1 VGARTLSP
9 RGTAWVGTLCAL
21 MGLVILFVALGI
33 IPTDESN
40 FHAPHWV
47 VGAAGLAFFLAGL
60 AILTGPPAGTPE
72 ASTPEASRTT
82 WRGLVLGL
90 GVVGALAAVFNWV
103 AFGPGPRS
111 FSGGISI
118 PFVSISGPQSE
129 WSGRVAFGLAAGLID
144 LFLVWV
150 IVRGLRDLLGRDR

>member
-1 VGARTLSP
+1 
-9 RGTAWVGTLCAL
+9 
-21 MGLVILFVALGI
+21 M
-33 IPTDESN
+33 
-40 FHAPHWV
+40 
-47 VGAAGLAFFLAGL
+47 
-60 AILTGPPAGTPE
+60 
-72 ASTPEASRTT
+72 
-82 WRGLVLGL
+82 LGL

-118 PFVSISGPQSE
+118 PFVSIFGPQSE

>member
-1 VGARTLSP
+1 
-9 RGTAWVGTLCAL
+9 
-21 MGLVILFVALGI
+21 MILFVALGI

-72 ASTPEASRTT
+72 ASKPEASRTT
-82 WRGLVLGL
+82 WRSFVLGL

-103 AFGPGPRS
+103 AFGPAPGPSAAGSRS
-111 FSGGISI
+111 RSCRS
-118 PFVSISGPQSE
+118 PARRA
-129 WSGRVAFGLAAGLID
+129 SGRAGSPSASRRAHRPV
-144 LFLVWV
+144 LVWV

>member
-1 VGARTLSP
+1 MGTRPLSP
-9 RGTAWVGTLCAL
+9 RATAWVGTLCAL

-60 AILTGPPAGTPE
+60 AILIGPPPGAPE
-72 ASTPEASRTT
+72 PSRTT
-82 WRGLVLGL
+82 WPSFLLGL

-111 FSGGISI
+111 FGGGISI
-118 PFVSISGPQSE
+118 PFVSVSGPQSE
-129 WSGRVAFGLAAGLID
+129 WSGRVAFGAAAVLID
-144 LFLVWV
+144 AFAGWV
-150 IVRGLRDLLGRDR
+150 IVRGLRDLLGRGR